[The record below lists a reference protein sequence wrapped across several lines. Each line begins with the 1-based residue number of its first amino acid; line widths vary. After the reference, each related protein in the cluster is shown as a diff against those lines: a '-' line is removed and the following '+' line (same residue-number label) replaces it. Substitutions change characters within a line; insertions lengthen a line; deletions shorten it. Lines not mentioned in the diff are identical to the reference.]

1 MCGKWELGGGVK
13 EFVVLQLLVCSSIH
27 TILYT
32 ILYTASKIQA
42 AVGKEGTWVQSLQT
56 RLSAKEK
63 QKSSSVFQTL
73 ISSCVT
79 SIQQQPILP

>member
-27 TILYT
+27 T

-63 QKSSSVFQTL
+63 QKSSSVFRTL